1 MNSVRILVIATLFV
15 FMLMTP
21 VVVASGNDS
30 YYIFDNELQVNEGIT
45 IETSIHIE
53 VVEVKRIPLER
64 AKFRIT
70 SYQKPERTITV
81 FREDG
86 PQTNR
91 YETYS
96 GASIYLDVIGVYSD
110 SVQFRVSGP
119 SNWRVTNYYDVEHE
133 EGGGEVAE
141 AVTVPKL
148 KITRTL
154 DISSVQQGQTVKV
167 TFKIKNDGNGTAT
180 EIELD
185 EPAIKGTY
193 KEGCPATVDDI
204 AAGATARV
212 SYDLKIVEAEPG
224 TYELNPTLLNYKS
237 ESGTSYSS
245 ESSSN
250 VLVIAAKEVLAPEL
264 GIEITIE
271 SDDDVII
278 CGDRFPATV
287 RIDNTGNATTGRVTI
302 KSHLPDDVRVADGEI
317 EPVYES
323 IKPSDYEEY
332 EVTMIAYEPGKHVIK
347 MEVMWADDEAS
358 ASVEFWAERSGFDKY
373 YIYILAAIP
382 ILLLLLWLIK
392 RRREY
397 LF

>member
-1 MNSVRILVIATLFV
+1 MNGVRIMVIATLFV
-15 FMLMTP
+15 CMLMTP

-30 YYIFDNELQVNEGIT
+30 YYIFDNELQVNEGVT

-81 FREDG
+81 FTEDG
-86 PQTNR
+86 PQANR

-96 GASIYLDVIGVYSD
+96 GVSIYLDVIGVYSD

-119 SNWRVTNYYDVEHE
+119 SNWHVTDYYDVEPE

-154 DISSVQQGQTVKV
+154 DISSVQQGQTVAV
-167 TFKIKNDGNGTAT
+167 TFKIKNDGNGTAS

-185 EPAIKGTY
+185 EPTIKGAY
-193 KEGCPATVDDI
+193 REGCPTTLDDI
-204 AAGATARV
+204 AAGATERV
-212 SYDLKIVEAEPG
+212 SYDLKIVDVEPG

-250 VLVIAAKEVLAPEL
+250 VLVIVAEEVLVPEL
-264 GIEITIE
+264 GITITIE
-271 SDDDVII
+271 SDDDVIT

-287 RIDNTGNATTGRVTI
+287 RIDNTGNATTGRITV
-302 KSHLPDDVRVADGEI
+302 KSHLPDDVRVAGGEI
-317 EPVYES
+317 DPVYES
-323 IKPSDYEEY
+323 IKSGDYEEY

-347 MEVMWADDEAS
+347 MDVLWADEEAS
-358 ASVEFWAERSGFDKY
+358 ASAEFWAERSGFDKY

-382 ILLLLLWLIK
+382 IVLILLWLIK

-397 LF
+397 SF

>member
-1 MNSVRILVIATLFV
+1 MNGGRILVIATLF
-15 FMLMTP
+15 MLAFSMT
-21 VVVASGNDS
+21 AAATDHI
-30 YYIFDNELQVNEGIT
+30 IFGQYLRVNEGVEINYD
-45 IETSIHIE
+45 IKIE
-53 VVEVKRIPLER
+53 VVEVKETIVDS
-64 AKFRIT
+64 AKFRIS
-70 SYQKPERTITV
+70 SYMVPEKTYTL
-81 FREDG
+81 FKGDTPTFE
-86 PQTNR
+86 
-91 YETYS
+91 YETY
-96 GASIYLDVIGVYSD
+96 GGGSIFIEVI
-110 SVQFRVSGP
+110 SVQGKTVFFEVTGP
-119 SNWRVTNYYDVEHE
+119 TDWRVTNYYEFEPE
-133 EGGGEVAE
+133 EIETETE
-141 AVTVPKL
+141 AVTVPEL

-193 KEGCPATVDDI
+193 KEGCPATVDAI
-204 AAGATARV
+204 AAGATKRV

-224 TYELNPTLLNYKS
+224 TYELDPTLLNYKS
-237 ESGTSYSS
+237 ESGASYSS
-245 ESSSN
+245 ESASN
-250 VLVIAAKEVLAPEL
+250 VLVITAEEVLVPEL

-278 CGDRFPATV
+278 CGDMFPATV

-302 KSHLPDDVRVADGEI
+302 KSHLPDDVRVAGGEI

-323 IKPSDYEEY
+323 IKPGDYEEY
-332 EVTMIAYEPGKHVIK
+332 EVMMIAYEPGKHVIE
-347 MEVMWADDEAS
+347 MEVMWADEETSVS
-358 ASVEFWAERSGFDKY
+358 AEFWAERSGFDKY